1 MAKIEWT
8 QDLTVGIDLIDEQH
22 KMLFQHLS
30 DLANAIEESQ
40 GEKKIASTLDFL
52 VDYTHFHFST
62 EEKNMDKLDYRG
74 TDYHKQQHQ
83 MFVITLN
90 HLVEDFKEEGAT
102 RALTTAINVFLNN
115 WLINHIQTVDVQ
127 FGKFLTAQGLKDIQ
141 E

>member
-8 QDLTVGIDLIDEQH
+8 QDLSVGINLIDEQH
-22 KMLFQHLS
+22 KMLFQRLN
-30 DLANAIEESQ
+30 DLAIAIDMSQ

-52 VDYTHFHFST
+52 VDYTNFHFST
-62 EEKNMDKLDYRG
+62 EEKNMNQLDYSG

-83 MFVITLN
+83 EFVNTLN

-102 RALTTAINVFLNN
+102 RALSTAINVFLNN
-115 WLINHIQTVDVQ
+115 WLINHIGTVDVQ
-127 FGKFLTAQGLKDIQ
+127 FGKFLSSKGLNDIQ